1 LISVTARRKYD
12 ATRRRRQAQQTRGEV
27 LERAGVLFVA
37 NGFAGTTM
45 AAIADSADVSVEL
58 LYSAWGSKAGI
69 VEALLRSALR
79 GTEEGL
85 PLERSAAVQ
94 AIRAEPSAREAL
106 RRYGELL
113 ATIQPRLAPMVRLLR
128 EGAAADPRLAAALE
142 TNGRDRLEGMGRL
155 AAHLAE
161 LGALAPGVSIEQA
174 QDVLWTLNSSELYE
188 LLVEVRGWS
197 PAAYGEWVAEM
208 MAAALLDGVGMPSG
222 G

>member
-1 LISVTARRKYD
+1 VTAPRKYD
-12 ATRRRRQAQQTRGEV
+12 STRRRRQAQLARAQV
-27 LERAGVLFVA
+27 LERARELFVA

-45 AAIADSADVSVEL
+45 AAIAASADVSVEL

-79 GTEEGL
+79 GAEEGL
-85 PLERSAAVQ
+85 PLERSAAVE
-94 AIRAEPSAREAL
+94 AIRAEPSGRDAL

-113 ATIQPRLAPMVRLLR
+113 ATIQPRLEPMLRLLR

-142 TNGRDRLEGMGRL
+142 TNGRDRLEGMGRF
-155 AAHLAE
+155 AAHLSE
-161 LGALAPGVSIEQA
+161 MGALAPGVSVEQA
-174 QDVLWTLNSSELYE
+174 RDVLWTLNSSELYE

-197 PAAYGEWVAEM
+197 PAAYGVWVAEL
-208 MAAALLDGVGMPSG
+208 MAAALLDGVGMTSG